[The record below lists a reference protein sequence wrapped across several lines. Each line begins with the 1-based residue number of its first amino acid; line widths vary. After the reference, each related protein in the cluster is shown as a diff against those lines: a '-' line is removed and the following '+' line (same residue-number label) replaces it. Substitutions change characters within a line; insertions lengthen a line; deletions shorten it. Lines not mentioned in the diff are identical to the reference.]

1 MKKLNE
7 FWYKNFYIASFVLI
21 IYGLLISPIRDTL
34 FGLLNVIKSPSVL
47 VSDYMEIGGLGAS
60 YVNAGL
66 MLLFTIILAKK
77 CDARLTGALIA
88 AMFTVTGFSFF
99 GKNIVNSVPLMLG
112 VYLYV
117 KLKKLKLAN
126 YMHIVCFVTGLSP
139 IVSLFMFSLGFKL
152 STGIVLGI
160 IVGILVGLII
170 IPLSSSMLKFHDGY
184 SLYNVGFSLG
194 IIAIVLVGILRMFD
208 KEIPS
213 VSLIYYGNDIYTII
227 FFLVLSLGLMIYG
240 LIKNKGLNGYKQI
253 LESSG
258 RLITD
263 FTIFSNR
270 YLVIFNIGLM
280 GLICFGFVFLSGGK
294 FNGPIVGGILTVMGF
309 GAFGKHPKNVL
320 PIMLGV
326 YIASMVNK
334 YEPSSTLAILTAL
347 FSTTIAPI
355 AGEFGII
362 AGIFAG
368 FIHKAVATNV
378 TIIHGGINLYNNG
391 IAGGMVSA
399 VLVPLYK
406 SFVERRNRD

>member
-152 STGIVLGI
+152 STG
-160 IVGILVGLII
+160 LV
-170 IPLSSSMLKFHDGY
+170 
-184 SLYNVGFSLG
+184 LG

-240 LIKNKGLNGYKQI
+240 LIENKGLNGYKQI

-280 GLICFGFVFLSGGK
+280 GLICLGFVFLSGGK

-391 IAGGMVSA
+391 LAGGMVSA

>member
-160 IVGILVGLII
+160 I
-170 IPLSSSMLKFHDGY
+170 
-184 SLYNVGFSLG
+184 
-194 IIAIVLVGILRMFD
+194 AIVLVGILRMFD

-240 LIKNKGLNGYKQI
+240 LIENKGLNGYKQI

-280 GLICFGFVFLSGGK
+280 GLICLGFVFLSGGK

-391 IAGGMVSA
+391 LAGGMVSA